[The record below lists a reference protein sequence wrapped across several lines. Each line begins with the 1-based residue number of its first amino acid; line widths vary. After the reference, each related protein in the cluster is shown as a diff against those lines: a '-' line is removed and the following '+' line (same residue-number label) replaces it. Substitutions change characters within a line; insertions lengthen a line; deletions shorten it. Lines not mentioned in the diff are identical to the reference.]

1 MRCLVTS
8 PSPQNHEKYKIGDN
22 DHSIDVYV
30 KGEKQASEIILKAMG
45 RAINKTVTIA
55 EIIKR
60 RIQGL
65 HQITQIDST
74 DITDVW
80 EPLEQGLDRVVTTRH
95 VSSIQI
101 ILSTKQ
107 LDTTHVG

>member
-1 MRCLVTS
+1 
-8 PSPQNHEKYKIGDN
+8 
-22 DHSIDVYV
+22 
-30 KGEKQASEIILKAMG
+30 MG

-60 RIQGL
+60 RIPGL

-80 EPLEQGLDRVVTTRH
+80 EPLEQGLDRVITTRH

-107 LDTTHVG
+107 LDINHVGYVLVLLYWSFSHSECSLIIGINLLFLLIK

>member
-1 MRCLVTS
+1 
-8 PSPQNHEKYKIGDN
+8 
-22 DHSIDVYV
+22 
-30 KGEKQASEIILKAMG
+30 MG

-80 EPLEQGLDRVVTTRH
+80 EPLEEGLDRLETTRH

-101 ILSTKQ
+101 TLSTST
-107 LDTTHVG
+107 LDTNHPG